1 MLLGKIEKLVR
12 FIMKPGASQSDLCK
26 FLALETF
33 AYLNVSSIYTAEIT
47 DDGYIAPV
55 ATFGIYNQVLSGW
68 GNISLSIEA
77 PCSDAI
83 KKDQLLLFTKAD
95 MLEKYPN
102 LAYYKDFPQKWESYL
117 VCPVLPHG
125 LIAMTLDTNPKIDQN
140 FELLL
145 RTVGSITMHHFNCC
159 QHKRG
164 NVKNRYRDNSNKKLG
179 GLTERQVAIKHLIE
193 KGLTNP
199 AIAQEIGY
207 SESLVRSETMAIY
220 SALNISGRKEL
231 IDRKLD

>member
-1 MLLGKIEKLVR
+1 
-12 FIMKPGASQSDLCK
+12 MKPGASQSDLCK
-26 FLALETF
+26 FLVLETF
-33 AYLNVSSIYTAEIT
+33 ADLNVSSIYTAEIT
-47 DDGYIAPV
+47 DDGYMSPV
-55 ATFGIYNQVLSGW
+55 ATFGIPTKVLSGW
-68 GNISLSIEA
+68 GNISLSVEA

-95 MLEKYPN
+95 LLEKYPN
-102 LAYYKDFPQKWESYL
+102 LAYYKEFPQKWESYL
-117 VCPVLPHG
+117 VCPVIPHG
-125 LIAMTLDTNPKIDQN
+125 LFALTLDTTPKMDDN

-145 RTVGSITMHHFNCC
+145 RTVGSIMMHHFNCC
-159 QHKRG
+159 QHQQG
-164 NVKNRYRDNSNKKLG
+164 DVKNRYRDNSNKKLG
-179 GLTERQVAIKHLIE
+179 GLTERQVSIKHLME